1 MKDNT
6 VYIAFG
12 SNKGDAF
19 GNIKAAVTALG
30 RLGRVTEIS
39 PLFKTKPEGFLEQE
53 DFINGALCLF
63 THLAPQQLLTELK
76 NIEAQLGRKASFK
89 NAPREMDLDIIFY
102 NSDIFTS
109 PALTIPHPLC
119 HKREF
124 VLLPLSL
131 IAADFIHPAQKKTVS
146 TLLKELLTGKQSSCK
161 KIADSLL

>member
-6 VYIAFG
+6 VYISFG
-12 SNKGDAF
+12 SNKGDSLA
-19 GNIKAAVTALG
+19 NIKAAIAMLADLG
-30 RLGRVTEIS
+30 HVKAVS

-53 DFINGALCLF
+53 DFINGALCLS
-63 THLAPQQLLTELK
+63 TLLRPQELLEGLK
-76 NIEAQLGRKASFK
+76 KIESAVGRKASFK
-89 NAPREMDLDIIFY
+89 NAPREIDLDIIFY

-146 TLLKELLTGKQSSCK
+146 TLLTELMTEKQSSCQ